1 MKRTIAMLLT
11 LGLLLAF
18 AGCGEKKPAAAPE
31 SSPVSGETAAPSP
44 TAEPAQ
50 EAEKTG
56 GNPAEEFLGS
66 YGVGRA
72 NMDVEA
78 GDGNRVKITVTWGS
92 SAWEKAQWVMSGE
105 FNPETLTVEYTDC
118 VKTELRFNEQ
128 DELDETT
135 VIYEKGTGRIRF
147 SAEDHSVTWEDDQ
160 ENAAEDLVFTADSE
174 PLPADMGDPDHYAP
188 VTAMD
193 KAAVEEICAGIRDAY
208 LSENWEAIANTVSY
222 PITVSGTEL
231 KDAESFIAF
240 MNTKTVH
247 YSDRAA
253 LEEETCQDMF
263 VNGIGICLG
272 SGQIWICDPSYM
284 TEDPPRLEI
293 IGITGIVDPEEGEG

>member
-1 MKRTIAMLLT
+1 MKKTIA
-11 LGLLLAF
+11 LLLALGTLLAL
-18 AGCGEKKPAAAPE
+18 AGCVEKKTDVPPENTAVSEETTSPAPQE
-31 SSPVSGETAAPSP
+31 TQGE
-44 TAEPAQ
+44 ER
-50 EAEKTG
+50 
-56 GNPAEEFLGS
+56 NPAEDFLGS

-78 GDGNRVKITVTWGS
+78 DGAEGVKITVTWGS
-92 SAWEKAQWVMSGE
+92 SAWEKVQWTMSGE
-105 FNPETLTVEYTDC
+105 LDPETLTVEYADC

-128 DELDETT
+128 DELDETA
-135 VIYEKGTGRIRF
+135 VIYENGTGRIRF
-147 SAEDHSVTWEDDQ
+147 SAGDHSATWEDDM

-240 MNTKTVH
+240 MNTKKVH
-247 YSDRAA
+247 ASDRAA
-253 LEEETCQDMF
+253 LAEENCHDMF

-272 SGQIWICDPSYM
+272 SGQIWLCDPSYM
-284 TEDPPRLEI
+284 TDDPPMLEI
-293 IGITGIVDPEEGEG
+293 IGITGIVDPSEAEG

>member
-1 MKRTIAMLLT
+1 MKRMIALLLA
-11 LGLLLAF
+11 LGTLLAF
-18 AGCGEKKPAAAPE
+18 AGCGGKKPVTPPE
-31 SSPVSGETAAPSP
+31 STPVSEETAAPAP

-56 GNPAEEFLGS
+56 EDPAAEWIGS

-72 NMDVEA
+72 NLDVEA
-78 GDGNRVKITVTWGS
+78 GDGDSVKITVTWGG
-92 SAWEKAQWVMSGE
+92 SAWEKAQWVMSGRLD
-105 FNPETLTVEYTDC
+105 PETLTVEYADC

-147 SAEDHSVTWEDDQ
+147 SAGDHSVTWEDDQ
-160 ENAAEDLVFTADSE
+160 ENAAEGLVFTRDSE
-174 PLPADMGDPDHYAP
+174 PLPADLGDPEYYSF

-208 LSENWEAIANTVSY
+208 LSENWEAIADIVDY

-231 KDAESFIAF
+231 KDAESFVAF

-247 YSDRAA
+247 ASDRAA
-253 LEEETCQDMF
+253 LAEETCHDMF
-263 VNGIGICLG
+263 ANGIGICLG
-272 SGQIWICDPSYM
+272 SGQVWLFDPAYM
-284 TEDPPRLEI
+284 TDDTPSLKI
-293 IGITGIVDPEEGEG
+293 LGINGIVDPSEGEG

>member
-1 MKRTIAMLLT
+1 MKKTTALLLT

-18 AGCGEKKPAAAPE
+18 AGCVDRRLDAPPE
-31 SSPVSGETAAPSP
+31 SSPVSEETVAPAP
-44 TAEPAQ
+44 AAEPAQ
-50 EAEKTG
+50 EAEKAE
-56 GNPAEEFLGS
+56 GNPVEGFIGS

-72 NMDVEA
+72 NMDVDA
-78 GDGNRVKITVTWGS
+78 GDGGSVKITVTWGS
-92 SAWEKAQWVMSGE
+92 SAWEKVQWTMSGE
-105 FNPETLTVEYTDC
+105 LDPETLTVEYADC

-128 DELDETT
+128 DELDETA
-135 VIYEKGTGRIRF
+135 VIYENGTGRIRF
-147 SAEDHSVTWEDDQ
+147 SAGDHSATWEDAM

-208 LSENWEAIANTVSY
+208 LSENWEAIADTVSY

-253 LEEETCQDMF
+253 LAEENCHDMF

-272 SGQIWICDPSYM
+272 SGQIWLCDPSYM
-284 TEDPPRLEI
+284 TDDPPMLEI
-293 IGITGIVDPEEGEG
+293 IGITGIVDPSEAEG